1 MKRWKETFHDSILAK
16 DRWPYI
22 KKNYLHISNRQE
34 RRLENTNGDT
44 INNYPIQVKKDQLFH
59 MNICQGSF

>member
-1 MKRWKETFHDSILAK
+1 MKRWKETFRDSILAK
-16 DRWPYI
+16 DRWPSI
-22 KKNYLHISNRQE
+22 KKNYLHSSNRQE
-34 RRLENTNGDT
+34 RRLENTKGDA